1 MTEQNPDQ
9 VGQFTRISYLLR
21 KPELTA
27 DEANELTE
35 LITDMASKNVLERID
50 TIRTR
55 LESKFDGNIA
65 QLNSKFDGNIAQ
77 LNSKLDSQDS
87 KFDGNI
93 AQLNSKFDGNIAQL
107 NSKLDSQDSKFDG
120 NNARL
125 ESKIDSQNAKYNT
138 MIVILSI
145 LAATGVLGFL
155 ANIFNWGG

>member
-21 KPELTA
+21 RSEFTA

-35 LITDMASKNVLERID
+35 LITNMASANVLERID

-65 QLNSKFDGNIAQ
+65 QLNSKFD
-77 LNSKLDSQDS
+77 SQDS

-93 AQLNSKFDGNIAQL
+93 AQLNSKFD
-107 NSKLDSQDSKFDG
+107 SQNSKFDG
-120 NNARL
+120 NIVRL

-138 MIVILSI
+138 LIVILSI

>member
-9 VGQFTRISYLLR
+9 MGQFTGISYLLR

-35 LITDMASKNVLERID
+35 HITDMASANVLERID

-77 LNSKLDSQDS
+77 LNSK
-87 KFDGNI
+87 FDGNI

-107 NSKLDSQDSKFDG
+107 NSRFDSQNAKFDG

-125 ESKIDSQNAKYNT
+125 ESKIDAQNAKYNT

-155 ANIFNWGG
+155 ANIFNWGV

>member
-9 VGQFTRISYLLR
+9 VGQFTGISYLLR

-35 LITDMASKNVLERID
+35 LITDMASANVLERID

-77 LNSKLDSQDS
+77 LNSK
-87 KFDGNI
+87 FDGNI
-93 AQLNSKFDGNIAQL
+93 V
-107 NSKLDSQDSKFDG
+107 
-120 NNARL
+120 RL

-138 MIVILSI
+138 LIVILSI

-155 ANIFNWGG
+155 ANIFNWDV

>member
-35 LITDMASKNVLERID
+35 LIMKMASANVLDRID

-55 LESKFDGNIA
+55 LESKFDSQNAKFDSQNAKFDGNIVR
-65 QLNSKFDGNIAQ
+65 LESKFDGNIV
-77 LNSKLDSQDS
+77 
-87 KFDGNI
+87 
-93 AQLNSKFDGNIAQL
+93 
-107 NSKLDSQDSKFDG
+107 
-120 NNARL
+120 RL

>member
-9 VGQFTRISYLLR
+9 VGQFTGISYLLR

-35 LITDMASKNVLERID
+35 LITDMASANVLERID

-65 QLNSKFDGNIAQ
+65 QLNSKFDGNTAQ
-77 LNSKLDSQDS
+77 LN
-87 KFDGNI
+87 
-93 AQLNSKFDGNIAQL
+93 
-107 NSKLDSQDSKFDG
+107 
-120 NNARL
+120 
-125 ESKIDSQNAKYNT
+125 SKIDSQNAKYNT
-138 MIVILSI
+138 LIVILSI

-155 ANIFNWGG
+155 ANIFNWGV

>member
-9 VGQFTRISYLLR
+9 VNQFTRISYLLR

-35 LITDMASKNVLERID
+35 LIMKMASANVLDRID

-55 LESKFDGNIA
+55 LESKFDSQNAKFDSQNAKFDSQNAKFDGNIVR
-65 QLNSKFDGNIAQ
+65 LESKFDGNIV
-77 LNSKLDSQDS
+77 
-87 KFDGNI
+87 
-93 AQLNSKFDGNIAQL
+93 
-107 NSKLDSQDSKFDG
+107 
-120 NNARL
+120 RL

>member
-9 VGQFTRISYLLR
+9 MGQFTGISYLLR

-35 LITDMASKNVLERID
+35 LITDMASANVLERID

-65 QLNSKFDGNIAQ
+65 QLNSKFDAQ
-77 LNSKLDSQDS
+77 NS

-107 NSKLDSQDSKFDG
+107 NSKFDAQNSKFDG
-120 NNARL
+120 NIIRL

-138 MIVILSI
+138 LIVILSI

-155 ANIFNWGG
+155 ANIFNWGV

>member
-1 MTEQNPDQ
+1 MTEQNPEQ
-9 VGQFTRISYLLR
+9 VGQFTGISYLLR

-65 QLNSKFDGNIAQ
+65 QLNSKFDAQ
-77 LNSKLDSQDS
+77 
-87 KFDGNI
+87 
-93 AQLNSKFDGNIAQL
+93 NSKFDGNIV
-107 NSKLDSQDSKFDG
+107 
-120 NNARL
+120 RL

-155 ANIFNWGG
+155 ANIFNWGV

>member
-77 LNSKLDSQDS
+77 LNSK
-87 KFDGNI
+87 FDGNI
-93 AQLNSKFDGNIAQL
+93 V
-107 NSKLDSQDSKFDG
+107 
-120 NNARL
+120 RL
-125 ESKIDSQNAKYNT
+125 ESKIDSQNSKYNT

-155 ANIFNWGG
+155 ANIFNWGV

>member
-9 VGQFTRISYLLR
+9 VGQFTGISYLLR

-35 LITDMASKNVLERID
+35 LITDMASANVLERID

-77 LNSKLDSQDS
+77 LNSK
-87 KFDGNI
+87 FDGNI
-93 AQLNSKFDGNIAQL
+93 V
-107 NSKLDSQDSKFDG
+107 
-120 NNARL
+120 RL

-155 ANIFNWGG
+155 ANIFNWGV

>member
-1 MTEQNPDQ
+1 MPEQNPDQ
-9 VGQFTRISYLLR
+9 VGQFTRISYLIR

-35 LITDMASKNVLERID
+35 LIMKMASANVLDRID

-55 LESKFDGNIA
+55 LESKFDSQNAKFDSQNAKFDGNIVR
-65 QLNSKFDGNIAQ
+65 LESKFDGNIV
-77 LNSKLDSQDS
+77 
-87 KFDGNI
+87 
-93 AQLNSKFDGNIAQL
+93 
-107 NSKLDSQDSKFDG
+107 
-120 NNARL
+120 RL